1 MKKINA
7 FCYVSVDGYFAG
19 PNGEIDWFKDIE
31 KDGEYKAFM
40 QQQANLGGALMF
52 GHTTYEMMK
61 SYWPTAE
68 AAKADPAMADVM
80 RNSSKIVVSGR
91 LTSVADEPHWKNVT
105 RLLGID
111 PTEIERLKER
121 VDKDITILGSGSIVQ
136 QLANRRL
143 LDEIHLVVVPHVLG
157 AGKPL
162 FKDVRDTGLELIDA
176 RSFGNGIA
184 YLSYA
189 TA

>member
-19 PNGEIDWFKDIE
+19 PNGEIDWFKAIR
-31 KDGEYKAFM
+31 KDPEYEAFTRK
-40 QQQANLGGALMF
+40 QANSGGPLMF

-68 AAKADPAMADVM
+68 AARTDPEMAEVL
-80 RNSSKIVVSGR
+80 RNGPKIVVSGR

-111 PTEIERLKER
+111 PTEIARLKER
-121 VDKDITILGSGSIVQ
+121 ESKDITVLGSGSIVQ

-157 AGKPL
+157 SGKAL
-162 FKDVRDTGLELIDA
+162 FKDVKDTGLKLLDA
-176 RSFGNGIA
+176 KSFRNGFA
-184 YLSYA
+184 WLSYA